1 MFLFD
6 EKQRIFMDSR
16 KTDIAYLRSVL
27 EPRVGK
33 KLTEDQVINIVLG
46 FTIRKIECDEFEQ
59 ELIDYA
65 KQKLKS
71 FTD

>member
-1 MFLFD
+1 
-6 EKQRIFMDSR
+6 MDSR
-16 KTDIAYLRSVL
+16 ETDITYLRSVL

-33 KLTEDQVINIVLG
+33 KLTEDQVIDIVLG
-46 FTIRKIECDEFEQ
+46 FTIRKIECDKYEQ